1 MQRKKEKKKRT
12 DELSDEGGIK
22 PWGRGGCKLQKGSA
36 RSQPPPKTTGEATNK
51 GKMSLHE
58 DSEMCSE
65 TQTGKTSHFFPLFLK
80 HLRQEEEAH
89 AGAGSSLTFPL
100 TLPQVLTN
108 YTQSQTF
115 LQPREQEAEEP
126 AQQAREAGMDL
137 KLCPSHRLIP

>member
-1 MQRKKEKKKRT
+1 MLKAVPALLTLGNAAGRQEKPQRRERTQMQRKKEKKKRT

-65 TQTGKTSHFFPLFLK
+65 TQTGKILPFLSPL
-80 HLRQEEEAH
+80 
-89 AGAGSSLTFPL
+89 P
-100 TLPQVLTN
+100 
-108 YTQSQTF
+108 
-115 LQPREQEAEEP
+115 
-126 AQQAREAGMDL
+126 
-137 KLCPSHRLIP
+137 